1 MCLINSGF
9 EKWTESRIMGK
20 TKGDAMIVFICKACR
35 NEIKASKET
44 KGKRGK
50 CPVCSSSNVVPSD
63 TKYELIFDETEIQCK
78 NPILQKVYDEVSSLS
93 FQESII
99 ASRITTD
106 SNGADLV
113 FFNIRVGDNERKQA
127 VALTISSP
135 LEVVTEESSVYVYT
149 EIGNLKDAAAD
160 DLLEAVRKFADFWS
174 FNLRV
179 DENYLASLN
188 YSVPLGAVNIP
199 HVARTILVIAWVA
212 DTLEGAILGTDE
224 H

>member
-1 MCLINSGF
+1 MIIFRCVTCGNDIEVSLKSI
-9 EKWTESRIMGK
+9 GK
-20 TKGDAMIVFICKACR
+20 K
-35 NEIKASKET
+35 
-44 KGKRGK
+44 GK
-50 CPVCSSSNVVPSD
+50 CPVCSSTNVVPGHS
-63 TKYELIFDETEIQCK
+63 KHKLIFDEPEIKCK
-78 NPILQKVYDEVSSLS
+78 NSVLQKVCDYVSSLT
-93 FQESII
+93 FPESII
-99 ASRITTD
+99 SSRITTD
-106 SNGADLV
+106 ANGVDLV